1 MVAPA
6 AQKIHYGATS
16 CYVTDNADLVIMRD
30 GLDMLMPK
38 LARVIKQLKD
48 FALQYKDLPCLAYTH
63 GQSAQPTTVGKRAC
77 GWMQDLLMDLAN
89 IQHARNKLRF
99 RGVKGTVGSQASF
112 LAQFDGDDDK
122 VEQLDRLVTEKAG
135 FTHKYTITSQ
145 TYTRKVDLEVV
156 GALADFGTTCT
167 HIGTDLRLL
176 ASFKEME
183 EPFEKDQIG
192 SSAMAFKVCQEP
204 NCQSPQK
211 PALPSRPL
219 PTPPLHA
226 VAERGRRSSGVVMRE
241 YETYLELTLLA

>member
-1 MVAPA
+1 MNAYKKVAPA

-30 GLDMLMPK
+30 GLDMLLPK
-38 LARVIKQLKD
+38 LAGVIQQLRD
-48 FALQYKDLPCLAYTH
+48 FALQYKDLACLAYTH

-77 GWMQDLLMDLAN
+77 QWIQDLLMDLQN
-89 IQHARNKLRF
+89 IKNARDKLRF

-112 LAQFDGDDDK
+112 LAQFDGDHDK
-122 VEQLDRLVTEKAG
+122 VDRLDELVTEKAG
-135 FTHKYTITSQ
+135 FKHKYIITTQ

-156 GALADFGTTCT
+156 GALADFGCTCM

-192 SSAMAFKVCQEP
+192 SSAMAFKVRRGQDLGAC
-204 NCQSPQK
+204 
-211 PALPSRPL
+211 SRL
-219 PTPPLHA
+219 
-226 VAERGRRSSGVVMRE
+226 MF
-241 YETYLELTLLA
+241 